1 MSRAVEA
8 QPLLVDRPPALQLV
22 IAVVV
27 PAIFG
32 IFCGVML
39 QTSETI
45 YLVASVLAILGGIGA
60 GFDHNGAGEG
70 AVRGIVGG
78 AIFGTMIL
86 VVHAIDGG
94 EPKADL
100 PDPPIVLAVVTTLL
114 GALFGA
120 IGGALR
126 GRIERRNRPA
136 PETVVER

>member
-1 MSRAVEA
+1 MEA

-22 IAVVV
+22 LAVAV

-39 QTSETI
+39 QTSEPI
-45 YLVASVLAILGGIGA
+45 YLVASILAILGGIGA
-60 GFDHNGAGEG
+60 GFDHQGAGEG
-70 AVRGIVGG
+70 TVRGIVGG
-78 AIFGTMIL
+78 LIFGTMIL

-100 PDPPIVLAVVTTLL
+100 PDPPIILAIVTTML

-126 GRIERRNRPA
+126 ARHERGRPTRNM
-136 PETVVER
+136 TSV

>member
-1 MSRAVEA
+1 MEA

-22 IAVVV
+22 FAVAV

-39 QTSETI
+39 QTSAAI
-45 YLVASVLAILGGIGA
+45 YLIASVLAILGGIGA

-94 EPKADL
+94 EPKTDL
-100 PDPPIVLAVVTTLL
+100 PDPPIILAVVTTVL
-114 GALFGA
+114 GAAFGA

-126 GRIERRNRPA
+126 GRVERRRRPV
-136 PETVVER
+136 PETVVEPR

>member
-1 MSRAVEA
+1 VEA

-39 QTSETI
+39 HTSEPV
-45 YLVASVLAILGGIGA
+45 YVVASLLAILGGIGA
-60 GFDHNGAGEG
+60 GFDHQGAGEG
-70 AVRGIVGG
+70 AVRGVVGG

-86 VVHAIDGG
+86 VVHAIAGG

-100 PDPPIVLAVVTTLL
+100 PDPPIILAIVTTVL
-114 GALFGA
+114 GAAFGA

-126 GRIERRNRPA
+126 ARHERGRPSRDM
-136 PETVVER
+136 TSV

>member
-39 QTSETI
+39 QTSEPI

-86 VVHAIDGG
+86 VVHAIDGS

-100 PDPPIVLAVVTTLL
+100 PDPPIILAVVTTLL

-126 GRIERRNRPA
+126 ARHERGRPTRDV
-136 PETVVER
+136 TSV